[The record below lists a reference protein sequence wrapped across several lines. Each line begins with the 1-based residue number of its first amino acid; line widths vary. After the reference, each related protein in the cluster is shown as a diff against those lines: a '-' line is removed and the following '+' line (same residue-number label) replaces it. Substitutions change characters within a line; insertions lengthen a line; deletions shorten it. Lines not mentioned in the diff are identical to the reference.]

1 MSEHENTRPEA
12 LQTHM
17 TPSAEARLATM
28 AQQIKTLTDT
38 MKRIED
44 GVNEVLGLDRTLA
57 GLQSDHRHQVKE
69 IETQWK
75 KVDDAAKAIEIV
87 DRKVEK
93 LTNTSRGAIA
103 VALFFI
109 SLIQG
114 GSVAALT
121 WGFSTLNTLSTR
133 YELQSYQM
141 QQMQREVEILRG
153 TK

>member
-1 MSEHENTRPEA
+1 MSDHPNESHEKLA
-12 LQTHM
+12 G
-17 TPSAEARLATM
+17 AEARLATM
-28 AQQIKTLTDT
+28 AQQIKSLTET

-57 GLQSDHRHQVKE
+57 GLQSDHRHQVDE
-69 IETQWK
+69 LRTQWE
-75 KVDDAAKAIEIV
+75 KVDLNAKNIEIV

-141 QQMQREVEILRG
+141 QQMQREIEILRG
-153 TK
+153 NPR